1 MIPIKKYLSLLL
13 LLGVLVLSGC
23 EELEKPKLTYQST
36 NIKNI
41 SFEKV
46 DFDVVF
52 DLENINPVAITAI
65 TTDYEIQLNNRRFVS
80 GKKALNDVPGRGK
93 TQLVLPVTLLYAD
106 LFNGVAN
113 LVTAVGQGQKTIPYQ
128 VKGTLAAKVV
138 GLIDF
143 TVPIDQTAEVPLPEI
158 PKEKLEQQLQQQ
170 LNQLKNQIKF

>member
-1 MIPIKKYLSLLL
+1 MKLKKYLSLFLL
-13 LLGVLVLSGC
+13 LLVLVLSGC

-41 SFEKV
+41 TFEKV

-65 TTDYEIQLNNRRFVS
+65 TTDYEIYLNNRRFVS

-106 LFNGVAN
+106 LFNGVSG
-113 LVTAVGQGQKTIPYQ
+113 LVSAMAQGQKSIPYQ
-128 VKGTLAAKVV
+128 AKGNLAAKVV

-143 TVPIDQTAEVPLPEI
+143 TVPIDQTAEIPLPEI
-158 PKEKLEQQLQQQ
+158 PKEKLDQQLQQQ

>member
-1 MIPIKKYLSLLL
+1 MKLKKYLSLFLL
-13 LLGVLVLSGC
+13 LFVMVLSGC

-41 SFEKV
+41 TFEKV

-65 TTDYEIQLNNRRFVS
+65 TTDYEIYLNNRRFVS

-106 LFNGVAN
+106 LFNGVSG
-113 LVTAVGQGQKTIPYQ
+113 LVSAVAQGQKSISYQ
-128 VKGTLAAKVV
+128 AKGNLAAKVV

-143 TVPIDQTAEVPLPEI
+143 TVPIDQTAEIPLPEI
-158 PKEKLEQQLQQQ
+158 PKEKLDQQLQQQ